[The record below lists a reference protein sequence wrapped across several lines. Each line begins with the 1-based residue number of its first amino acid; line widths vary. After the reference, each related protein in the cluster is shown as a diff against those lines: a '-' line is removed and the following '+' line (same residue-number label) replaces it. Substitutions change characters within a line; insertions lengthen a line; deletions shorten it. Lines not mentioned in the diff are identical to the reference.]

1 MFRLIIAAA
10 ASALMLAQAPAAP
23 AYEMK
28 DTSRFDRERPQTAW
42 ASSRGALVPSNE
54 IVSENCYVEREPVI
68 DAAGR
73 VDLRAEVICD

>member
-1 MFRLIIAAA
+1 MFRLILIAA
-10 ASALMLAQAPAAP
+10 ASALMLAQAPA
-23 AYEMK
+23 YETK

-42 ASSRGALVPSNE
+42 ASSRGASVSPDE
-54 IVSENCYVEREPVI
+54 IVGENCYVERELVT

>member
-1 MFRLIIAAA
+1 MFRLILVAA
-10 ASALMLAQAPAAP
+10 ASALMLAQASAAP
-23 AYEMK
+23 AYETK

-42 ASSRGALVPSNE
+42 ASSRGASVSSDE
-54 IVSENCYVEREPVI
+54 IVGENCYIERELVT